1 MGYTK
6 VGPHASGLDQDT
18 GAFGGDYTPVRG
30 GETFVE
36 AMYQYQVTPWWQLQP
51 DIQYVFRPGAGA
63 LNPNRPGQ
71 TIANETV
78 IGLRT
83 NILF

>member
-1 MGYTK
+1 MGTTK
-6 VGPHASGLDQDT
+6 VGSQASGLDQDT
-18 GAFGGDYTPVRG
+18 GAFSASYYPVRG
-30 GETFVE
+30 AETFVE

-51 DIQYVFRPGAGA
+51 DVQYVFRPGAGV
-63 LNPNRPGQ
+63 LDPNRPGQ

-78 IGLRT
+78 VGLRT